1 MRQRSAGP
9 DSGGVHGAVTERA
22 DAAPPGVLP
31 EARPRPGGA
40 GWLALVLVLGAFAVV
55 LAGVRSPFY
64 ELERHA
70 VPKELALH
78 VAALLCLA
86 ALLPRWRR
94 FAPGIVEGLL
104 ALFVVWSAGSALLA
118 TNRWL
123 ALSATGVSFSGLVLF
138 VAARRVAHADR
149 ARRFAL
155 TGLVAAAVLAA
166 ALGVGQAYGLDLTW
180 LAEDRPPGGTFGNR
194 NFLAHF
200 LAIAAP
206 PVLLTALRARRRRRV
221 FVALVALLVMVGA
234 IVLTRSRA
242 AWLGL
247 AAALCIMGLVTLL
260 GRRAHPHLVRRRRVV
275 LVGGVFLLA
284 AGLATLLPNRLA
296 WRSDSPYVETLTRI
310 ADYGSGS
317 GRGRLIQWRT
327 SLALLAERPVQG
339 VGPGNWIVHYPRVTR
354 PGDPSFIT
362 GDPIPTNPWPSSD
375 WVATLSER
383 GAVGTLLLL
392 MTGFAAAVVALR
404 RILVRDVP
412 EWPAVFDPEAGEERA
427 AGAVAALG
435 MICAAFVTGLF
446 DAVLLLPAPTFLV
459 WAALGLLLP
468 ATRPVLDRPLAG
480 RTRRLVIGAVAGF
493 ALLTTLYGSARLAAV
508 LIARERAD
516 RPRLEMAARLDP
528 GGHRVLLLLART
540 GRCPSRIGHARA
552 AADLLPFHDAPRRAL
567 LSCGQR

>member
-1 MRQRSAGP
+1 MHA
-9 DSGGVHGAVTERA
+9 DVTERA
-22 DAAPPGVLP
+22 PDAAPPDILP

-78 VAALLCLA
+78 ATALLCLA

-94 FAPGIVEGLL
+94 MAPGIVEGLL

-123 ALSATGVSFSGLVLF
+123 AFSATGVSFSGLVLF
-138 VAARRVAHADR
+138 IAARRVAASGR

-166 ALGVGQAYGLDLTW
+166 ALGVGQAYGLDLAW

-200 LAIAAP
+200 LAIASP
-206 PVLLTALRARRRRRV
+206 PVLLTALRARQRGRV
-221 FVALVALLVMVGA
+221 LVALVALLVMVGA

-242 AWLGL
+242 AWLGF
-247 AAALCIMGLVTLL
+247 AAALCVMGLVTLI
-260 GRRAHPHLVRRRRVV
+260 GRRVHPHLVRRRRVV
-275 LVGGVFLLA
+275 LVAGVFLLA

-327 SLALLAERPVQG
+327 SLALFAERPIQG

-392 MTGFAAAVVALR
+392 MTGFSAAVVALR

-412 EWPAVFDPEAGEERA
+412 EWPAVFDPEPGEERA

-480 RTRRLVIGAVAGF
+480 RTRRLAITAVAGF

-508 LIARERAD
+508 LIARERPD
-516 RPRLEMAARLDP
+516 RPRLELAARLDP

-540 GRCPSRIGHARA
+540 GRCPSRIEHARA
-552 AADLLPFHDAPRRAL
+552 AAALLPFHDAPQRAL
-567 LSCGQR
+567 RTCGQR